1 MYIKYFNNRVKCEQP
16 LDDTKHSI
24 GLSQYKGV
32 YAYLG
37 LGIIAAI
44 IVLFVEQVL
53 YRYTIPFIRS
63 RDIKSNWKSYKLM
76 FFSQVIFNY
85 KCFYNQFEDLNI
97 INRDFI
103 ELFIRLNYMM
113 LYIQLKNSLM
123 CLNEV
128 ISKQYFK
135 KASELV

>member
-1 MYIKYFNNRVKCEQP
+1 MKDEINIKILDYQEIGYLDELYIKYFNKRVKCEQP

-44 IVLFVEQVL
+44 IVLFLEQVL

-63 RDIKSNWKSYKLM
+63 RDIKSSWKSYKLM
-76 FFSQVIFNY
+76 FFSQVAFNY
-85 KCFYNQFEDLNI
+85 KCFLNQF
-97 INRDFI
+97 
-103 ELFIRLNYMM
+103 
-113 LYIQLKNSLM
+113 
-123 CLNEV
+123 
-128 ISKQYFK
+128 
-135 KASELV
+135 